1 MVHKYDFNGSC
12 HPFFILLK
20 LVLNIVIFLFTLMCL
35 LATEIH
41 FQGKVFQHLQS
52 DWSVEWIVQA
62 QGEDILLV
70 RRP

>member
-52 DWSVEWIVQA
+52 D
-62 QGEDILLV
+62 
-70 RRP
+70 